1 MLAAKSLGLTGRRIS
16 QEASSNVAD
25 EQLCWQREK
34 LHLQQKHAA
43 QQHEQQA
50 KHEYNM
56 KMDGDADV
64 RKHKVWAWTGGLVAV
79 AITNRVCN
87 HLELIKMVESRRG
100 GA

>member
-1 MLAAKSLGLTGRRIS
+1 MLAAKSLGSRGRRIS

-34 LHLQQKHAA
+34 LHLQQKYAA

-56 KMDGDADV
+56 KELQMDTDVHV
-64 RKHKVWAWTGGLVAV
+64 RKHKVWAWTGGLVVV

-87 HLELIKMVESRRG
+87 HLELIKMVEL
-100 GA
+100 